1 MSYTEHD
8 ETMDSRS
15 LDGITASGAAESSPV
30 GVSQEAPGVERADP
44 AGDRTE
50 GIAPVLEAGTEEE
63 ATAPAAQAEGGGLDP
78 PEAPLPSGESHN
90 ASGFPAKRRRI
101 PRKIHPAARP
111 LGRPP
116 RRLRRKIPPA
126 APRMI

>member
-30 GVSQEAPGVERADP
+30 GVSQEAPGVERLV
-44 AGDRTE
+44 RKHRSKKS
-50 GIAPVLEAGTEEE
+50 
-63 ATAPAAQAEGGGLDP
+63 Q
-78 PEAPLPSGESHN
+78 N

>member
-8 ETMDSRS
+8 ETMGD
-15 LDGITASGAAESSPV
+15 LGLEGITASGTAESSPA
-30 GVSQEAPGVERADP
+30 GASQEASGVERGDP
-44 AGDRTE
+44 ARL
-50 GIAPVLEAGTEEE
+50 VRKHRSKKS
-63 ATAPAAQAEGGGLDP
+63 Q
-78 PEAPLPSGESHN
+78 N